1 MIFRTKRELLR
12 YRGKNE
18 NDNKLV
24 DRRIASGK
32 VVKVADGYK
41 VVDLEEEV
49 KILRE
54 KLENEVLKK
63 NVESEALKENTTQ
76 QSETLKECKNALPDL
91 KEHIEYLL
99 MLNQKKNEII
109 KEIINMIYLKHQD
122 KGWDYAVELMSKQ
135 FGYEPDPSEEDE
147 LNFIKELLNS
157 N

>member
-41 VVDLEEEV
+41 VVDLEEEIRV
-49 KILRE
+49 LRD
-54 KLENEVLKK
+54 KLE

-76 QSETLKECKNALPDL
+76 EGKNTLPDL

-99 MLNQKKNEII
+99 TLNEKKNEVIN
-109 KEIINMIYLKHQD
+109 EITNMIYLKHQD
-122 KGWDYAVELMSKQ
+122 K
-135 FGYEPDPSEEDE
+135 
-147 LNFIKELLNS
+147 
-157 N
+157 

>member
-49 KILRE
+49 KVLRE
-54 KLENEVLKK
+54 KLENV
-63 NVESEALKENTTQ
+63 ANTTQ
-76 QSETLKECKNALPDL
+76 QGENTLLDSELLSHL
-91 KEHIEYLL
+91 EYLL
-99 MLNQKKNEII
+99 MLNEKKNELI
-109 KEIINMIYLKHQD
+109 KNLTNIIYLKNQD
-122 KGWDYAVELMSKQ
+122 KGRDYAVEYVAKQ
-135 FGYEPDPSEEDE
+135 FGYEADPSEEDE
-147 LNFIKELLNS
+147 LNFIRELLNE
-157 N
+157 

>member
-41 VVDLEEEV
+41 VVDLEEEIRV
-49 KILRE
+49 LRD
-54 KLENEVLKK
+54 KLE

-76 QSETLKECKNALPDL
+76 EGKNTLPDL

-99 MLNQKKNEII
+99 TLNEKKNEVIN
-109 KEIINMIYLKHQD
+109 EITNMIYLKHQD

-135 FGYEPDPSEEDE
+135 FGYEADASEEDE
-147 LNFIKELLNS
+147 LAFIKDLLS
-157 N
+157 KHK

>member
-49 KILRE
+49 KVLRE
-54 KLENEVLKK
+54 KLENV
-63 NVESEALKENTTQ
+63 ANTTQ
-76 QSETLKECKNALPDL
+76 QGNNTLSDSEILSHL
-91 KEHIEYLL
+91 EYLL
-99 MLNQKKNEII
+99 MLNEKKNEVI

-147 LNFIKELLNS
+147 LNFVKDLIS
-157 N
+157 NKI

>member
-41 VVDLEEEV
+41 VVDFEDEV
-49 KILRE
+49 RVLRE
-54 KLENEVLKK
+54 KLENV
-63 NVESEALKENTTQ
+63 ANTTQ
-76 QSETLKECKNALPDL
+76 EGKNTLPDL

-99 MLNQKKNEII
+99 MLNEKKNEVI

-135 FGYEPDPSEEDE
+135 FGYEADPSEEDE
-147 LNFIKELLNS
+147 LNFIKELLNR

>member
-41 VVDLEEEV
+41 VVDLEDEV
-49 KILRE
+49 KKLRSE
-54 KLENEVLKK
+54 LEEAK
-63 NVESEALKENTTQ
+63 NVANTTQ
-76 QSETLKECKNALPDL
+76 QGNNTLLDSELLSHL
-91 KEHIEYLL
+91 EYLL
-99 MLNQKKNEII
+99 MLNEKKNDVI

-147 LNFIKELLNS
+147 LNFIKDLLS
-157 N
+157 KHK

>member
-41 VVDLEEEV
+41 VVDFEDEV
-49 KILRE
+49 RVLRE
-54 KLENEVLKK
+54 KLENV
-63 NVESEALKENTTQ
+63 ANTTQ
-76 QSETLKECKNALPDL
+76 QGKNTLSDSELLSHL
-91 KEHIEYLL
+91 EYLYIQ
-99 MLNQKKNEII
+99 NEKKNEVI

-147 LNFIKELLNS
+147 LNFIKELLNK
-157 N
+157 

>member
-41 VVDLEEEV
+41 VVDLEDEV
-49 KILRE
+49 RVLRE

-63 NVESEALKENTTQ
+63 NVASTTQ
-76 QSETLKECKNALPDL
+76 EGKNTLPDL

-99 MLNQKKNEII
+99 MLNEKKNEVI

-135 FGYEPDPSEEDE
+135 FGYEADPSEEDE
-147 LNFIKELLNS
+147 LNFIKELLNR

>member
-41 VVDLEEEV
+41 VVDLEDEV
-49 KILRE
+49 KKLRSE
-54 KLENEVLKK
+54 LENAK
-63 NVESEALKENTTQ
+63 NVANTTQ
-76 QSETLKECKNALPDL
+76 QGKSTLPDL

-99 MLNQKKNEII
+99 MLNEKKNEVI
-109 KEIINMIYLKHQD
+109 KEITNMIYLKHQD

-147 LNFIKELLNS
+147 LIFIRELLKGN
-157 N
+157 

>member
-41 VVDLEEEV
+41 VVDFEDEV
-49 KILRE
+49 KRLRSE
-54 KLENEVLKK
+54 LENV
-63 NVESEALKENTTQ
+63 ANTTQ
-76 QSETLKECKNALPDL
+76 QSETLKEGENTLPDL

-99 MLNQKKNEII
+99 MLNEKKNEVI

-135 FGYEPDPSEEDE
+135 FGYEADPSEEDE
-147 LNFIKELLNS
+147 LNFIKELLNR

>member
-41 VVDLEEEV
+41 VVDLEEENRV
-49 KILRE
+49 LRE
-54 KLENEVLKK
+54 KLESV
-63 NVESEALKENTTQ
+63 ANTTQ
-76 QSETLKECKNALPDL
+76 QGKNTLQDKDICFDIY
-91 KEHIEYLL
+91 EHLEYLYIQ
-99 MLNQKKNEII
+99 NEKKKEVI

-135 FGYEPDPSEEDE
+135 FGYEADPSEEDE
-147 LNFIKELLNS
+147 LNFIKDLLS
-157 N
+157 KHK

>member
-41 VVDLEEEV
+41 VVDLEDEV
-49 KILRE
+49 KKLRSE
-54 KLENEVLKK
+54 LENAKSV
-63 NVESEALKENTTQ
+63 ANTTQ
-76 QSETLKECKNALPDL
+76 EDASQGKNTLLDSELLSHL
-91 KEHIEYLL
+91 EYLYIQ
-99 MLNQKKNEII
+99 NEKKNGVI

-122 KGWDYAVELMSKQ
+122 KGWDYAVEIMSKQ
-135 FGYEPDPSEEDE
+135 FGYEADASEEDE
-147 LNFIKELLNS
+147 LAFIKDLLS
-157 N
+157 KHK

>member
-49 KILRE
+49 RVLRE
-54 KLENEVLKK
+54 KLEKLE

-76 QSETLKECKNALPDL
+76 QGNNTLLDSELLSHL
-91 KEHIEYLL
+91 EYLL
-99 MLNQKKNEII
+99 ILNEKKNDVI

-135 FGYEPDPSEEDE
+135 FGYEADPSEEDE
-147 LNFIKELLNS
+147 LNFIRELLKGN
-157 N
+157 

>member
-41 VVDLEEEV
+41 VVDLEDEV
-49 KILRE
+49 KKLRSE
-54 KLENEVLKK
+54 LENAK
-63 NVESEALKENTTQ
+63 NVANTTQ
-76 QSETLKECKNALPDL
+76 QGENTLSDSELLSHL
-91 KEHIEYLL
+91 EYLL
-99 MLNQKKNEII
+99 MLNEKKNEVI

-135 FGYEPDPSEEDE
+135 FGYEADPSEEDE
-147 LNFIKELLNS
+147 LNFIRELLNG

>member
-41 VVDLEEEV
+41 VVDFEEEV
-49 KILRE
+49 KVLRE
-54 KLENEVLKK
+54 KLENV
-63 NVESEALKENTTQ
+63 ANTTQ
-76 QSETLKECKNALPDL
+76 EGKNTLPDL

-99 MLNQKKNEII
+99 MLNEKKNEVI

-135 FGYEPDPSEEDE
+135 FGYEADPSEEDE

>member
-49 KILRE
+49 KKLRSE
-54 KLENEVLKK
+54 LEEAK
-63 NVESEALKENTTQ
+63 NVANTTQ
-76 QSETLKECKNALPDL
+76 QGTNTLQDKDFDIY
-91 KEHIEYLL
+91 EHIEYLL
-99 MLNQKKNEII
+99 MLNEKKNEVI

-122 KGWDYAVELMSKQ
+122 KGWDYAVEIMSKQ
-135 FGYEPDPSEEDE
+135 FGYEADASEEDE
-147 LNFIKELLNS
+147 LKFIKDLLS
-157 N
+157 KHK

>member
-1 MIFRTKRELLR
+1 MKMIFRTKRELLR
-12 YRGKNE
+12 HRGKNE

-41 VVDLEEEV
+41 VVDLEDEV
-49 KILRE
+49 KKLRSE
-54 KLENEVLKK
+54 LENAK
-63 NVESEALKENTTQ
+63 NVANTTQ
-76 QSETLKECKNALPDL
+76 QGKNTLSDL

-99 MLNQKKNEII
+99 MLNEKKNEVIKSLTNII
-109 KEIINMIYLKHQD
+109 YIKHQD
-122 KGWDYAVELMSKQ
+122 KGRDYAVEYVAKQ

-147 LNFIKELLNS
+147 LNFIKELLKS

>member
-41 VVDLEEEV
+41 VVDLEDEV
-49 KILRE
+49 KKLRSE
-54 KLENEVLKK
+54 LENVKSVANTTQQGNNTLP
-63 NVESEALKENTTQ
+63 ESEALK
-76 QSETLKECKNALPDL
+76 DL

-99 MLNQKKNEII
+99 ILNEKKNEVI

-147 LNFIKELLNS
+147 LNFIKELLNK
-157 N
+157 

>member
-49 KILRE
+49 RVLRE
-54 KLENEVLKK
+54 KLE

-76 QSETLKECKNALPDL
+76 QGNNTLLDSELLSHL
-91 KEHIEYLL
+91 EYLL
-99 MLNQKKNEII
+99 MLNEKKNEVI

-135 FGYEPDPSEEDE
+135 FGYEADPSEEDE
-147 LNFIKELLNS
+147 LNFIRELLKS

>member
-54 KLENEVLKK
+54 KLEN
-63 NVESEALKENTTQ
+63 VESEALKENTTQ
-76 QSETLKECKNALPDL
+76 QGNNTLLGSELLSHL
-91 KEHIEYLL
+91 EYLL
-99 MLNQKKNEII
+99 MLNEKKNELIKSLTNII
-109 KEIINMIYLKHQD
+109 YIKHQD
-122 KGWDYAVELMSKQ
+122 KGRDYAVEYVAKQ

-147 LNFIKELLNS
+147 LNFIKDLLS
-157 N
+157 KHK

>member
-41 VVDLEEEV
+41 VVDLEDEV
-49 KILRE
+49 KKLRSE
-54 KLENEVLKK
+54 LENAK
-63 NVESEALKENTTQ
+63 NESEALKEASTTQ
-76 QSETLKECKNALPDL
+76 QGKNTLSDSELLSHL
-91 KEHIEYLL
+91 EYLL
-99 MLNQKKNEII
+99 IQNEKKNEVI
-109 KEIINMIYLKHQD
+109 KEITNMIYLKHQD

-147 LNFIKELLNS
+147 LNFIKELLKS

>member
-41 VVDLEEEV
+41 VVDLEDEV
-49 KILRE
+49 KKLRSE
-54 KLENEVLKK
+54 LENAK
-63 NVESEALKENTTQ
+63 NVVDTTQ
-76 QSETLKECKNALPDL
+76 QGNNALLDSEL
-91 KEHIEYLL
+91 LSHLEYLL
-99 MLNQKKNEII
+99 MLNEKKNEVI
-109 KEIINMIYLKHQD
+109 KEITNMIYLKHQD

-135 FGYEPDPSEEDE
+135 FGYEADPSEEDE
-147 LNFIKELLNS
+147 LNFIKELLNK
-157 N
+157 

>member
-41 VVDLEEEV
+41 VVDFEDEV
-49 KILRE
+49 RVLRE
-54 KLENEVLKK
+54 KLENV
-63 NVESEALKENTTQ
+63 ANTTQ
-76 QSETLKECKNALPDL
+76 GSETLKEGKNTLPDL

-99 MLNQKKNEII
+99 MLNEKKNEVI

-135 FGYEPDPSEEDE
+135 FGYEADPSEEDE
-147 LNFIKELLNS
+147 LNFIKDLIS
-157 N
+157 NKI

>member
-49 KILRE
+49 KVLRE
-54 KLENEVLKK
+54 KLESV
-63 NVESEALKENTTQ
+63 ALKENVADTTQ
-76 QSETLKECKNALPDL
+76 QGKNTLSDSELLSHL
-91 KEHIEYLL
+91 EYLL
-99 MLNQKKNEII
+99 IQNEKKNEVI
-109 KEIINMIYLKHQD
+109 KEVTNMVYLKHQE
-122 KGWDYAVELMSKQ
+122 KWWDYAVEVVAKQ
-135 FGYEPDPSEEDE
+135 FGYEVDPSEEDE
-147 LNFIKELLNS
+147 LNFIKDLLS
-157 N
+157 KHK

>member
-41 VVDLEEEV
+41 VVDLEEENRV
-49 KILRE
+49 LRE
-54 KLENEVLKK
+54 KLENVANTTQQGK
-63 NVESEALKENTTQ
+63 NTLLESEALKE
-76 QSETLKECKNALPDL
+76 SELLSHL
-91 KEHIEYLL
+91 EYLL
-99 MLNQKKNEII
+99 MLNEKKNELIKSLTNII
-109 KEIINMIYLKHQD
+109 YIKHQD
-122 KGWDYAVELMSKQ
+122 KGRDYAVEYISKQ

-147 LNFIKELLNS
+147 LNFIKELLKS

>member
-32 VVKVADGYK
+32 VVKVTDGYK

-49 KILRE
+49 KVLRE
-54 KLENEVLKK
+54 KLENV
-63 NVESEALKENTTQ
+63 ANTTQ
-76 QSETLKECKNALPDL
+76 EGKNTLPDL

-99 MLNQKKNEII
+99 MLNEKKNEVI

-135 FGYEPDPSEEDE
+135 FGYEADPSEEDE
-147 LNFIKELLNS
+147 LNFIKDLLS
-157 N
+157 KHK

>member
-41 VVDLEEEV
+41 VVDFEDEV
-49 KILRE
+49 RVLRE
-54 KLENEVLKK
+54 KLENV
-63 NVESEALKENTTQ
+63 ANTTQ
-76 QSETLKECKNALPDL
+76 EGKNTLPDL

-99 MLNQKKNEII
+99 MLNEKKNEVI

-135 FGYEPDPSEEDE
+135 FGYEADPSEEDE
-147 LNFIKELLNS
+147 LNFIRELLNG

>member
-49 KILRE
+49 RVLRE

-63 NVESEALKENTTQ
+63 NVANTTQ
-76 QSETLKECKNALPDL
+76 GSETFKEGKNTLPDL

-99 MLNQKKNEII
+99 MLNEKKNEVI

-135 FGYEPDPSEEDE
+135 FGYEADPSEEDE

>member
-49 KILRE
+49 KKLRSE
-54 KLENEVLKK
+54 LEEAK
-63 NVESEALKENTTQ
+63 NVANTTQ
-76 QSETLKECKNALPDL
+76 QGTNTLQSETLKEDKDICFDVY
-91 KEHIEYLL
+91 EHIEYLL
-99 MLNQKKNEII
+99 MLNEKKNEVI

-147 LNFIKELLNS
+147 LKFIKDLLS
-157 N
+157 KHK

>member
-41 VVDLEEEV
+41 IVDLEEEV
-49 KILRE
+49 KVLRE
-54 KLENEVLKK
+54 KLENV
-63 NVESEALKENTTQ
+63 AHTTQ
-76 QSETLKECKNALPDL
+76 QGKNTLPDL

-99 MLNQKKNEII
+99 DINEKKNEFI
-109 KEIINMIYLKHQD
+109 KLVTNAVYLKNEE
-122 KGWDYAVELMSKQ
+122 KWWDYAVELIAKQ
-135 FGYEPDPSEEDE
+135 FGYEPDEWEEDE
-147 LNFIKELLNS
+147 LNFIKELIDK
-157 N
+157 

>member
-49 KILRE
+49 KVLRE
-54 KLENEVLKK
+54 RLENV
-63 NVESEALKENTTQ
+63 ANTTQ
-76 QSETLKECKNALPDL
+76 QGENTLPDL

-99 MLNQKKNEII
+99 MLNEKKNEVI

-135 FGYEPDPSEEDE
+135 FGYEADQSEEDE
-147 LNFIKELLNS
+147 LNFIKDLLS
-157 N
+157 KHK

>member
-49 KILRE
+49 KVLRE
-54 KLENEVLKK
+54 KLESAANTTQGSEVLKEGK
-63 NVESEALKENTTQ
+63 NT
-76 QSETLKECKNALPDL
+76 LPDL

-99 MLNQKKNEII
+99 MLNEKKNEVI

-147 LNFIKELLNS
+147 LNFIKELLNK
-157 N
+157 

>member
-1 MIFRTKRELLR
+1 MLR

-41 VVDLEEEV
+41 VVDFEEEV
-49 KILRE
+49 KVLRE
-54 KLENEVLKK
+54 KLENV
-63 NVESEALKENTTQ
+63 ANTTQ
-76 QSETLKECKNALPDL
+76 EGKNTLPDL

-99 MLNQKKNEII
+99 MLNEKKNEVI

-135 FGYEPDPSEEDE
+135 FGYEADPSEEDE

>member
-49 KILRE
+49 KVLRE
-54 KLENEVLKK
+54 KLE

-76 QSETLKECKNALPDL
+76 QSGTLKEGENTLLDL

-99 MLNQKKNEII
+99 MLNEKKNEVI
-109 KEIINMIYLKHQD
+109 KEITNMIYLKHQD

-147 LNFIKELLNS
+147 LNFIKELLNK
-157 N
+157 

>member
-54 KLENEVLKK
+54 KLENV
-63 NVESEALKENTTQ
+63 ANTTQ
-76 QSETLKECKNALPDL
+76 QGKSTLPDL

-99 MLNQKKNEII
+99 MLNEKKNEVI

-147 LNFIKELLNS
+147 LAFIKDLLS
-157 N
+157 KHK